1 MKILV
6 TNDDGVDAAG
16 LWVLVEGLQKIGQV
30 VVVAPHKE
38 QSGVGSSISLR
49 RAIKVKKIESKLEEV
64 EFYSVEGTPADSVII
79 AVRSLFPG
87 EISLV
92 VSGINRGPNIGHDVF
107 VSGTVGAALQ
117 GYLRGIP
124 SLAISINAYED
135 LDFEVGCR
143 LASLLAAS
151 VKDGIFPGKVLLNVN
166 LPNLALSEIG
176 GVEITELSERS
187 SCDLIQRDWDSE
199 EECYRIMRNGEPYH
213 TKSGSDIWA
222 LQMNRVS
229 ITPLLDNSAVSPLR
243 RCLQDLAPV
252 IYSRLHKI

>member
-6 TNDDGVDAAG
+6 TNDDGVDSAG
-16 LWVLVEGLQKIGQV
+16 IWALAKSLQEIGQV

-38 QSGVGSSISLR
+38 QSGVGSSISLH
-49 RAIKVKKIESKLEEV
+49 RAIKVNKIESKLQGV
-64 EFYSVEGTPADSVII
+64 EICSIEGTPADSVII

-117 GYLRGIP
+117 GYLHGIA
-124 SLAISINAYED
+124 SLAISINAYEY

-143 LASLLAAS
+143 IASLLAAS
-151 VKDGIFPGKVLLNVN
+151 VRDGIFPGSVLLNVN
-166 LPNLALSEIG
+166 LPNLAVSEIG

-199 EECYRIMRNGEPYH
+199 GEYYRIKRNGEPCN
-213 TKSGSDIWA
+213 TKYGSDIWA
-222 LQMNRVS
+222 LQQNRVS
-229 ITPLLDNSAVSPLR
+229 ITPLLDNSAISPLR
-243 RCLQDLAPV
+243 SCLQDLAPV
-252 IYSRLHKI
+252 IYSQLHKI